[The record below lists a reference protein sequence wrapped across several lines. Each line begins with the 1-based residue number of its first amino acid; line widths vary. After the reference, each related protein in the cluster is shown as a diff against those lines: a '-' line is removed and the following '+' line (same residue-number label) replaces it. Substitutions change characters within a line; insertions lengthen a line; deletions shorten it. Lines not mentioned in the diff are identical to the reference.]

1 MFIIGA
7 ICHEKGGSAV
17 LALEYRRIET
27 KEGHEAGR
35 ALLQEMTEKE
45 TGEPMPPVLTTDRGK
60 PYFAQGGLFFS
71 ISHTKR
77 HVFCALSEKEI
88 GIDAEE
94 TDREISL
101 NLAQKILSPAE
112 LAQYEQADEKR
123 LALLTFWVLKE
134 AQAKCG
140 GTGLRGYPNHT
151 NFSLDDPRVTEIDG
165 CLVAV
170 IEKEKDDAL

>member
-1 MFIIGA
+1 MYIIGA

-17 LALEYRRIET
+17 LALEYRRIEA
-27 KEGHEAGR
+27 KEGHAAGR
-35 ALLQEMTEKE
+35 ALLKEMTERE
-45 TGEPMPPVLTTDRGK
+45 TGVPMPPVLITDRGK
-60 PYFAQGGLFFS
+60 PYFAKGGLHFS
-71 ISHTKR
+71 ISHTKH
-77 HVFCALSEKEI
+77 HVFCVLSDQPI

-94 TDREISL
+94 MERDISL
-101 NLAQKILSPAE
+101 NLASKILSAGE
-112 LAQYEQADEKR
+112 LTQYEKARDKR
-123 LALLTFWVLKE
+123 LALLAFWVLKE

-140 GTGLRGYPNHT
+140 GTGLQGYPNHT